1 MHYRLI
7 ACLALLLPT
16 LAGGAELRL
25 SPGDSALQDQ
35 LATVPPGSRV
45 TLASGTYAGPLQIE
59 QPMTLL
65 GETRTVIDGGAQGR
79 VITVDAPD
87 VVIRGLTII
96 NSGISLAE
104 EDSGIFVTSEGDRAL
119 IEQNTLRDNLIG
131 VYLKGPEQAVVRDN
145 QIEGRRDLRR
155 NERGNGVH
163 LWNTPG
169 SVVEH
174 NSIRYGRD
182 GIFVTTS
189 QHNRFHANRFEDLR
203 FAIHYMYTHDSEVS
217 ANFSTGNN
225 SGYALMFSDR
235 LIVRNNVSV
244 GDRERGI
251 FLNFAN
257 SSEISANLVRG
268 DLARRH
274 TDLARLVQ
282 EISAIC
288 GDANHLIEPT
298 SLSIKST
305 ESAFSDKAEA
315 GSCVFMYNANMNQL
329 LDNRFEGCEIGI
341 HFTAGSERNQISG
354 NAFIDNRTQVKYVGT
369 RSLEWSLDGRGNFWS
384 DNVSFDL
391 NGDGIADQPYRPN
404 DLADQLLWRYP
415 QAKLL
420 LNSPALQVLSWAQSQ
435 FPSLHPG
442 GVVDS
447 APLLHDPQS
456 STTQ

>member
-1 MHYRLI
+1 MYRRLI
-7 ACLALLLPT
+7 SWTLLLLPA
-16 LAGGAELRL
+16 LAGGGEL
-25 SPGDSALQDQ
+25 
-35 LATVPPGSRV
+35 PPAG
-45 TLASGTYAGPLQIE
+45 GPLQAQLNALPSGAVVHLAEGTYQGPVRIE
-59 QPMTLL
+59 RSLSLL
-65 GETRTVIDGGAQGR
+65 GEHGAVIDSAGQGSA
-79 VITVDAPD
+79 ITVDAPD
-87 VVIRGLTII
+87 VTLRGLTII

-104 EDSGIFVTSEGDRAL
+104 EDSGIFVTQEGDRVV
-119 IEQNTLRDNLIG
+119 IEQNTLRNNLIG
-131 VYLKGPEQAVVRDN
+131 VFLKGPEHAVVREN
-145 QIEGRRDLRR
+145 IIEGRRDLRR

-189 QHNRFHANRFEDLR
+189 RYNRFHANRFEDLR
-203 FAIHYMYTHDSEVS
+203 YAIHYMYTHDSEVS

-235 LIVRNNVSV
+235 LKVRDNVSI
-244 GDRERGI
+244 GDQERGI

-257 SSEISANLVRG
+257 YSDIIGNLVRG
-268 DLARRH
+268 DLARRD
-274 TDLARLVQ
+274 TDLESLVQ

-288 GDANHLIEPT
+288 GDANHLIEPA
-298 SLSIKST
+298 SLNLKPA
-305 ESAFSDKAEA
+305 ESLFPDKAEA

-341 HFTAGSERNQISG
+341 HFTAGSERNQIAG

-369 RSLEWSLDGRGNFWS
+369 RSLEWSLDGRGNYWS
-384 DNVSFDL
+384 DNMSFDL
-391 NGDGIADQPYRPN
+391 DGDGIADQSYRPN
-404 DLADQLLWRYP
+404 DLTDQLLWRYP

-435 FPSLHPG
+435 FPGLHPG

-447 APLLHDPQS
+447 APLLHDPLM
-456 STTQ
+456 TP